1 MPILR
6 FQFDITCYIVALKP
20 GGFSP
25 VNDRPSTISAS
36 DPNDYGKLFDKVY

>member
-20 GGFSP
+20 DRFSP
-25 VNDRPSTISAS
+25 ANDRLSTISAF
-36 DPNDYGKLFDKVY
+36 DLNDYGKLFEKVY